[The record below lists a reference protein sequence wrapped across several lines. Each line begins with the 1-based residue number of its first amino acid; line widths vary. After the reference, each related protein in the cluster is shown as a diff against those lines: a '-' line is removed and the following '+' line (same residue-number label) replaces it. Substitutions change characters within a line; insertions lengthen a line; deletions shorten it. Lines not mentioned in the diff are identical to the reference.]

1 MKNKIEII
9 QPDDWH
15 VHFREGEMLKAITH
29 YSSRINKRCIAMPN
43 TETPI
48 TDSAKAGANLVLV
61 PENVTMMEAK
71 NTNAFIKSKLEK
83 DHPAVPIFKQ
93 LARRLKFFY

>member
-43 TETPI
+43 TEIPI
-48 TDSAKAGANLVLV
+48 TNSIAG
-61 PENVTMMEAK
+61 
-71 NTNAFIKSKLEK
+71 
-83 DHPAVPIFKQ
+83 
-93 LARRLKFFY
+93 

>member
-15 VHFREGEMLKAITH
+15 VHFRESEMLKAITH

-43 TETPI
+43 TEIPI
-48 TDSAKAGANLVLV
+48 TNSIKAEVNVRVAPNRSTINSLSIPLTNLL
-61 PENVTMMEAK
+61 
-71 NTNAFIKSKLEK
+71 
-83 DHPAVPIFKQ
+83 
-93 LARRLKFFY
+93 